1 MKVIAR
7 PAGTGKTKELL
18 ELADSEFGQILTTNK
33 RGLKAKADAYG
44 YDDVLIID
52 WNDMMYGNYSERR
65 PLFIHKAEDVIQ
77 ELLNSDFA
85 GVKLK
90 GLSLRMD
97 EE

>member
-18 ELADSEFGQILTTNK
+18 ELADNEFGQVLTTNK
-33 RGLKAKADAYG
+33 RALQAKADAYD
-44 YDDVLIID
+44 YDNVLIID

-65 PLFIHKAEDVIQ
+65 PLFIHKAEDVLQ

-85 GVKLK
+85 GIELK
-90 GLSLRMD
+90 GLSVRMD